1 MGTNEGTV
9 LVATFVGAFGVPHV
23 PMFADMVK
31 REGASSET
39 ALLFAR
45 VREAMERA
53 RPDVLVMFDTD
64 HLNTF
69 FFDCLPTLAIGVAES
84 FRGPND
90 EPPTLEIQLVP
101 SDPAFARHVRASC
114 IAGGYDL
121 ASSESFEVDHS
132 VMIPLHFL
140 TPRFD
145 VPVVP
150 IFING
155 HVPPLPSARRV
166 FEFGRKVRSAIESF
180 PDARRVAVVGSGSFS
195 LEVLG
200 PRVAPGRNN
209 GVPDPRW
216 AEHAAACFRDGVI
229 APLIVEATEA
239 RMLQAGNVAGELLNW
254 IAMAGAGAQR
264 PADWIAS
271 QSSFGHPYAVG
282 EEAGQ

>member
-1 MGTNEGTV
+1 MS
-9 LVATFVGAFGVPHV
+9 TFVGAFGVPHV

-31 REGASSET
+31 REGAASET
-39 ALLFAR
+39 ALLFAC
-45 VREAMERA
+45 VREAMDRA

-69 FFDCLPTLAIGVAES
+69 FFDCLPTLAIGVADS

-90 EPPTLEIQLVP
+90 EPPALDVQLVP
-101 SDPAFARHVRASC
+101 SDPALARHIHAAC
-114 IAGGYDL
+114 IIGGYDL
-121 ASSESFEVDHS
+121 ASTESFDVDHS
-132 VMIPLHFL
+132 VMMPLHFL

-166 FEFGRKVRSAIESF
+166 FEFGRQVRRAISAF
-180 PDARRVAVVGSGSFS
+180 PGACRVAVVASGSFS

-209 GVPDPRW
+209 GVPDPGW
-216 AEHAAACFRDGVI
+216 AEHANASFRDGSI
-229 APLIVEATEA
+229 ASLIAEATEE
-239 RMLQAGNVAGELLNW
+239 RMMQAGNVGGELLNW
-254 IAMAGAGAQR
+254 IAMAGAGAGR
-264 PADWIAS
+264 PADWIAA
-271 QSSFGHPYAVG
+271 QPQFGHSYAVW
-282 EEAGQ
+282 EETGR